1 LRSFPKEVLRVIN
14 DPFPVDAKVNGC
26 KNCHENSSSTVYP
39 HPFFFAGPKYTKRP
53 PLGIPEGIK
62 KYMKSP
68 VLTTLKYNIARIR
81 SIK

>member
-1 LRSFPKEVLRVIN
+1 MRSFPKEVLRVIN

-26 KNCHENSSSTVYP
+26 KNCRENS
-39 HPFFFAGPKYTKRP
+39 G
-53 PLGIPEGIK
+53 LGIPEGIK

>member
-1 LRSFPKEVLRVIN
+1 MRSFPKEVLRVIN

-26 KNCHENSSSTVYP
+26 KNCHEISIP
-39 HPFFFAGPKYTKRP
+39 A